1 MGVMRVLLTDRFFFS
16 SKKTCCDLPME
27 EELLVANVIIHR
39 RHTNKVTFFYILE
52 YSINSLFCSA
62 DLSRNSLT
70 WSEGMAKEIPGVT
83 FMVFIPITSPSWS
96 RPYKSILNV
105 NMLGKT

>member
-1 MGVMRVLLTDRFFFS
+1 
-16 SKKTCCDLPME
+16 ME

-52 YSINSLFCSA
+52 YSIINSLFCSA